1 VLFALLDRLEFQSQ
15 HLSASQSTAKQQGHI
30 AWSYVLA
37 TCGGQ
42 AVEDGCLGLFKVWQR
57 QDALRWLLRT

>member
-1 VLFALLDRLEFQSQ
+1 MRQRSTTVRLN
-15 HLSASQSTAKQQGHI
+15 ASRGSEQYQATNSVI

-37 TCGGQ
+37 TCGAQ

-57 QDALRWLLRT
+57 QDTVRWLLRT